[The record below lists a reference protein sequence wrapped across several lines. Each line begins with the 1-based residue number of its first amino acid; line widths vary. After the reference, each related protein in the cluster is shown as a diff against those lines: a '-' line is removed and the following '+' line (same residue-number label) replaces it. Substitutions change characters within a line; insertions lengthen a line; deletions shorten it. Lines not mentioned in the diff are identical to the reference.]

1 MRRGVCRG
9 CTERRVGCHAVCAKF
24 LAESIMLDK
33 QRRERIE
40 KTTTGR
46 IIDDLLIKRW
56 IKTRKEKER

>member
-9 CTERRVGCHAVCAKF
+9 CQERRVGCHAVCAKF
-24 LAESIMLDK
+24 LAESILMDK

-46 IIDDLLIKRW
+46 IIDDRLIKRW

>member
-1 MRRGVCRG
+1 MRRGVCKE
-9 CTERRVGCHAVCAKF
+9 CQERRVGCHAVCAKF
-24 LAESIMLDK
+24 LAESILMDK

-40 KTTTGR
+40 KTNTGR